1 MIDIKAKAEVKV
13 GKKQGVAVS
22 CHSEGEALYIMEE
35 SIAVIRT
42 IMENLKQ
49 ADKTLHLIVLEEI
62 LKNPGILTGEDSKEK
77 IKEMQKIS
85 KNTKMTSMN

>member
-1 MIDIKAKAEVKV
+1 MIDIKAKAGVKD
-13 GKKQGVAVS
+13 GKKKGVAVS

-35 SIAVIRT
+35 SIAIIRT

-49 ADKTLHLIVLEEI
+49 ADETLHLMVLEEI
-62 LKNPGILTGEDSKEK
+62 YENPGILTGEDSKEK
-77 IKEMQKIS
+77 IKEIKKIS

>member
-1 MIDIKAKAEVKV
+1 MIDIKAKAGVKD
-13 GKKQGVAVS
+13 GKKKGVAVS
-22 CHSEGEALYIMEE
+22 CHSEGEALYIVEE

-49 ADKTLHLIVLEEI
+49 ADETLHLLVLEEI
-62 LKNPGILTGEDSKEK
+62 YQNPEILTGKDSKEK
-77 IKEMQKIS
+77 IKEMQTIS

>member
-1 MIDIKAKAEVKV
+1 MIDIKAKAGVKD
-13 GKKQGVAVS
+13 GKKTGVAVS

-62 LKNPGILTGEDSKEK
+62 YKNPGILTGEDSIEK

>member
-1 MIDIKAKAEVKV
+1 MIDIKAKAGVKD
-13 GKKQGVAVS
+13 GKKKGVAVS
-22 CHSEGEALYIMEE
+22 CHCEGEAILIMEE

-62 LKNPGILTGEDSKEK
+62 YENPGILTGEDSKEK

-85 KNTKMTSMN
+85 NNTKKTSMN